1 MSQSSLNSFSGI
13 WATDNITYL
22 LSDSIDVLV
31 ATSGTKSRTQFYIK
45 GRWGY
50 VKITNLG
57 SVPDTIILKTLY
69 TLNNNDGTLTQ
80 PSYSNASN
88 LITETLATLPVF
100 YLTIGNWYRVATV
113 GITTG
118 AQWNAIGAIVA
129 GESIPSIGRLFQ
141 CLAIGPNVGG
151 MGTCYDVEYNTNL
164 ITETLATLPV
174 FYLIIGNWYRV
185 ATVGITTGAQWNAIG
200 AIVAGESIPSI
211 GRLFQCLAIGPNVAG
226 MGTCYDVEYN
236 TNSVVSGSV
245 SVSNFPAVQTVDGT
259 VKITD
264 TYGGTI
270 ATTAGNLMIGI
281 GNIYTANPLHTIVD
295 SGIISLSNSLN
306 TATYNSGP
314 IVTGPYISS
323 SFDLNE
329 NSLFDC
335 LLYATGII
343 VSGNIRLE
351 YSVDNINFIPNNTT
365 SALAPLS
372 TTDPHFVYLG
382 VKSGSRY
389 VRVSTGVAFTTTVNL
404 QIIFSSKR
412 N

>member
-13 WATDNITYL
+13 LASGASFTGKKEVINGSVSIVCFLETTQNIKIEIFQSTDNITYL
-22 LSDSIDVLV
+22 LSDSVDVLV

-57 SVPDTIILKTLY
+57 SVLDTIILKTLY
-69 TLNNNDGTLTQ
+69 TLNNNDGTLSQ

-88 LITETLATLPVF
+88 LITETLATRGVY

-151 MGTCYDVEYNTNL
+151 QGTCYDVEYNTN
-164 ITETLATLPV
+164 A
-174 FYLIIGNWYRV
+174 
-185 ATVGITTGAQWNAIG
+185 
-200 AIVAGESIPSI
+200 
-211 GRLFQCLAIGPNVAG
+211 
-226 MGTCYDVEYN
+226 
-236 TNSVVSGSV
+236 VVSGSV
-245 SVSNFPAVQTVDGT
+245 SVSNFPATQTVDGT

-314 IVTGPYISS
+314 ILVGGYTSP

-335 LLYATGII
+335 LLLATGVII
-343 VSGNIRLE
+343 AGNLRLD
-351 YSVDNINFIPNNTT
+351 YSVDNINWTPNNTT
-365 SALAPLS
+365 SALATINS
-372 TTDPHFVYLG
+372 TDPHFVYLG

-389 VRVSTGVAFTTTVNL
+389 IRISTGAGSTFSATTNL
-404 QIIFSSKR
+404 RIIFSSKR
-412 N
+412 D